1 VTLTVE
7 TKTQFALRCN
17 VSQGRVSQWI
27 AAGKI
32 KPTSLEGDGRSARV
46 RVEAALAD
54 LKRSLDVSQSIG
66 LNGFTTRLAA
76 PEPSR
81 PEAAFAPATGAP
93 VPTQAPDG
101 PSPTP
106 QTPSRADDTAEQI
119 AQERLRQAQ
128 IQTRRAEREEALHV
142 GRYMLREDA
151 EAQIARTAGIVLTT
165 VESGFNTMA
174 DALAAEFG
182 IPRRDVLHTL
192 AKSFRN
198 VREAATR
205 AFAEKAAAI
214 ARAEAEAVAQEDDEE
229 TDGPTEP

>member
-1 VTLTVE
+1 LTVE

-32 KPTSLEGDGRSARV
+32 KPGSLEGDGRSARV

-81 PEAAFAPATGAP
+81 PEAASAAVTGAP
-93 VPTQAPDG
+93 VPTQASDAP
-101 PSPTP
+101 PP

-192 AKSFRN
+192 TKSFRS

-214 ARAEAEAVAQEDDEE
+214 ARAEAEAGVKDDDEE
-229 TDGPTEP
+229 GDGSPET